1 MRSYYKAYD
10 DRYRTIHEKGLQW
23 SSTVCTPIVME
34 ILERYGIRKDQKI
47 LEIGCGEGRDA
58 HVVLDEGYD
67 LLATDVSKEAVEFCR
82 KMMSAYQDRFRI
94 LDCLTDALEDRF
106 DCIYAVAVIHM
117 LVPDEDRDGFYQFIG
132 AHLQPEGVA
141 LISTMG
147 DGTFEM
153 QSDITQ
159 AFTPKE
165 REHESGKVMV
175 AGTSCRMVSFPTFE
189 KEIER
194 NGLTILEKGITQ
206 ALPDFNSL
214 MYAVVKKEPVPALD
228 Q

>member
-34 ILERYGIRKDQKI
+34 VLERYGIRKDQKI

-58 HVVLDEGYD
+58 RVVLEQGYD
-67 LLATDVSKEAVEFCR
+67 LLATDVSQEAVDYCR
-82 KMMSAYQDRFRI
+82 KMMPTYQERFQV
-94 LDCLTDALEDRF
+94 LDCLADTRKDTF

-117 LVPDEDRDGFYQFIG
+117 LVLDEDRNSFYRFIREHLRPDG
-132 AHLQPEGVA
+132 LA
-141 LISTMG
+141 LICTMG

-153 QSDITQ
+153 QSDITE

-165 REHESGKVMV
+165 REHEGGKVMV

-194 NGLTILEKGITQ
+194 NGLRILEKGITQ